1 LLCVRRAVARFFGVA
16 LVLALL
22 IAWGTPFI
30 WLVAWVPGFRFFRL
44 SSLTAF
50 VPFFGAIA
58 AAFGL
63 REVLIRIARRERTPW
78 AILLLVLM
86 GLAGVTALV
95 ARINAPEITAHWA
108 DIRPHLWRTALVWII
123 GVALLLLARWKSVL
137 ASAMLATLLAV
148 DLVQWGMPFNPV
160 NSLEI
165 LYPENEVSTWLRQD
179 SSLYRVL
186 PLQTDR
192 VVFGPNVLS
201 VLGFYETG
209 GYSSLMVKRYQELV
223 KSIDDE
229 VAIWWMRPNRNML
242 VNSRFQPLFS
252 LLNVKYVLTSH
263 QLDQPLFSV
272 EATYAGCAGPAI
284 PLKGGTR
291 FTQSFRALHPGLN
304 RVDVEF
310 VRLGDSSGQT
320 LRFLLWRDHEEGEL
334 VADVTID
341 AGTLPEQGNQVF
353 FFAPV
358 PDSAGQTFVWAVESP
373 EAGEE
378 AAVAICQAEGE
389 PSGWPAYA
397 AFSAQLALAD
407 IRQGVWIY
415 ENPNVLPRAYVV
427 HRAEIVPG
435 PALLERLNAQD
446 FNPWTAVLLEAAL
459 PDTQTAQLNEAPL
472 RSDSF
477 AHITRYDLQEVEI
490 TAEMKAPGILV
501 LSDQWYPGWQVT
513 VDGTPAQLL
522 RTNYALRGVF
532 LPAGVHQVTFRFR
545 SVPLR
550 RGLALAGVALTLGL
564 VGVGW
569 DMRRWHRGRS
579 VGRS

>member
-1 LLCVRRAVARFFGVA
+1 
-16 LVLALL
+16 
-22 IAWGTPFI
+22 
-30 WLVAWVPGFRFFRL
+30 
-44 SSLTAF
+44 
-50 VPFFGAIA
+50 
-58 AAFGL
+58 
-63 REVLIRIARRERTPW
+63 
-78 AILLLVLM
+78 
-86 GLAGVTALV
+86 
-95 ARINAPEITAHWA
+95 
-108 DIRPHLWRTALVWII
+108 
-123 GVALLLLARWKSVL
+123 
-137 ASAMLATLLAV
+137 
-148 DLVQWGMPFNPV
+148 MPFNPV

-201 VLGFYETG
+201 VLGFHETG
-209 GYSSLMVKRYQELV
+209 GYSSLMVERYQELV

-229 VAIWWMRPNRNML
+229 VAIWWMRPNSNML

-252 LLNVKYVLTSH
+252 LLNVKYILTSH
-263 QLDQPLFSV
+263 QLDQALFSV
-272 EATYAGCAGPAI
+272 ETTYSGCAGPAI
-284 PLKGGTR
+284 PLKDGIR
-291 FTQSFRALHPGLN
+291 FTQPFRALHPGLN

-310 VRLGDSSGQT
+310 VRLGDSSDQT
-320 LRFLLWRDHEEGEL
+320 LRFLLWRDYEGGEL
-334 VADVTID
+334 VADVTVD

-358 PDSAGQTFVWAVESP
+358 PDSAGETFVWAIESP
-373 EAGEE
+373 EAAEE
-378 AAVAICQAEGE
+378 ATVAICQAEGE
-389 PSGWPAYA
+389 PIGWPAYA
-397 AFSAQLALAD
+397 AFSTQLAHVD

-427 HRAEIVPG
+427 HRAEVVPG
-435 PALLERLNAQD
+435 PLLLERLNEQG
-446 FNPWTAVLLEAAL
+446 FNPWTTVLLEAAL

-472 RSDSF
+472 RSDSL

-545 SVPLR
+545 SLPLR
-550 RGLALAGVALTLGL
+550 RGLALAGIALGLGL
-564 VGVGW
+564 VVVGW
-569 DMRRWHRGRS
+569 DMRRWHRDRS
-579 VGRS
+579 VVRS